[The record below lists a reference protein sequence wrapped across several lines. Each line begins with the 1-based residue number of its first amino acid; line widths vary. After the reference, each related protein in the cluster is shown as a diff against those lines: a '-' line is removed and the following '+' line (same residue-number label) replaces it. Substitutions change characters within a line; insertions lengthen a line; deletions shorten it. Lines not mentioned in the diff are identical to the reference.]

1 MDVDVKI
8 GTAEILRKVSAS
20 AGQGM
25 FVGIIGPNGSGK
37 STFIRCMS
45 RTLQPVAGK
54 VIIAGKEIREYSH
67 KELAKLLG
75 FVPQESTRTFDFV
88 VNDILMMGRYP
99 HQKLLRPPG
108 PQDRE
113 ACKKAMELTGIS
125 HLSERSISTLSGGE
139 WQRVLIARTLA
150 QETSL
155 LLLDEPIS
163 QLDVN
168 HQIEI
173 LTVLHN
179 LTRQGSTVICVIH
192 DLNLASQYCDEIIM
206 LDQGTVFT
214 IGTPHNVITPENIR
228 AVFGLDVMIRTHPV
242 TGKLYL
248 IPIYPERPG
257 SNGGQ
262 KVHLICGGGSGTGIM
277 FALHAANCNVSTG
290 ILAMNDSDYS
300 TSIQLGIPCI
310 AEPSFSPITDISR
323 SLLAESISTADLI
336 VFTPMP
342 FGQVNLDNVRI
353 MSECCDKPILFVADS
368 VPRNVENYMSGEATE
383 IFKRMIS
390 DGRVAMGT
398 SMEVLG
404 RCLGKDYGN

>member
-1 MDVDVKI
+1 M
-8 GTAEILRKVSAS
+8 SAG
-20 AGQGM
+20 AGQGV

-54 VIIAGKEIREYSH
+54 VIIAGKEIGKYSY
-67 KELAKLLG
+67 KELATLLG
-75 FVPQESTRTFDFV
+75 FVPQESTRTFDFSV
-88 VNDILMMGRYP
+88 DDIVMMGRYP

-108 PQDRE
+108 SHDQE
-113 ACKKAMELTGIS
+113 ACKKAMALTGVS
-125 HLSERSISTLSGGE
+125 HLSGRSISTLSGGE

-150 QETSL
+150 QETPL

-173 LTVLHN
+173 LSVLHS
-179 LTRQGSTVICVIH
+179 LTRQGSTVVSVIH
-192 DLNLASQYCDEIIM
+192 DLNLASHYCDEIIM
-206 LDQGTVFT
+206 LDQGTVYA
-214 IGTPHNVITPENIR
+214 IGTPQTVITPENIR
-228 AVFGLDVMIRTHPV
+228 AVFGLDVMTRTHPV

-248 IPIYPERPG
+248 IPIYPGRPG
-257 SNGGQ
+257 SNGSR

-300 TSIQLGIPCI
+300 TSVQLGIPCI
-310 AEPSFSPITDISR
+310 AEPPFSPITDISR
-323 SLLAESISTADLI
+323 SLLAESISTADLV

-342 FGQVNLDNVRI
+342 FGQENLDNVRI
-353 MSECCDKPILFVADS
+353 MSECCDKPILLVTDS
-368 VPRNVENYMSGEATE
+368 IPQSIENFMTGEATE
-383 IFKRMIS
+383 IIKRMIS
-390 DGRVAMGT
+390 DGRAAMVT
-398 SMEVLG
+398 STEILD
-404 RCLGKDYGN
+404 RYLGKDY